1 MPLTFIKFSDERNL
15 LGIPWL
21 ASILLFSGSMLSA
34 QVCPQGNID
43 TARLVDQMQ
52 HTDNSPN
59 VLLGA
64 AAIGG
69 NSVAP
74 ALLHMTKPG
83 MPVDSVP
90 RVAQVRP
97 ARLGNQPALG
107 TPSQELRGTKS
118 ARKSV
123 AN

>member
-59 VLLGA
+59 VLLRA

-74 ALLHMTKPG
+74 ALLHITRPG

-90 RVAQVRP
+90 GVAQVSL
-97 ARLGNQPALG
+97 ARLGKDTAAVKIND
-107 TPSQELRGTKS
+107 EL
-118 ARKSV
+118 
-123 AN
+123 